1 MELYIHSISNLQSP
15 ISNLQISHLQEILE
29 ISEDEGFENG
39 MNYKLDEK
47 IYGYILIS
55 DINYKIIIILREDE
69 RIKSRNSL
77 NSDFD
82 LREE

>member
-1 MELYIHSISNLQSP
+1 
-15 ISNLQISHLQEILE
+15 
-29 ISEDEGFENG
+29 

-47 IYGYILIS
+47 IYGYIFIS

-69 RIKSRNSL
+69 RIKSRISL